1 VDRRT
6 QLTEAALDYVLA
18 HGLIGLSLRP
28 LAAALGTSDRM
39 LVYHFGSKEALVTDV
54 VALANRQIAATL
66 EAEPVDVASVDELV
80 RYAWEMLAGPG
91 AGGAMVLYLE
101 LCVLTARDRERWAAA
116 QDQLRG
122 PWSTMLRG
130 ALDALG
136 VAPARVP
143 ALADLLL
150 DGIDG
155 LLLHRMGADPAG
167 ADAAAA
173 EFAHLFGA
181 AAHRPGI
188 DVSPS

>member
-1 VDRRT
+1 MDRRS
-6 QLTEAALDYVLA
+6 QLTEAALEYVLA
-18 HGLIGLSLRP
+18 HGLVGLSLRP

-39 LVYHFGSKEALVTDV
+39 LVYHFGSKEQLVTDV
-54 VALANRQIAATL
+54 VALANQQVSAAL
-66 EAEPVDVASVDELV
+66 EAEPGEVASIGELV
-80 RYAWEMLAGPG
+80 RYAWEMLTGPV

-122 PWSTMLRG
+122 PWLEMLRG
-130 ALDALG
+130 ALHALG
-136 VAPARVP
+136 VAPQRVP

-155 LLLHRMGADPAG
+155 LLLHRTVADPAG

-173 EFAHLFGA
+173 EFAHLFDA
-181 AAHRPGI
+181 AG
-188 DVSPS
+188 

>member
-6 QLTEAALDYVLA
+6 ELTEAALDYVLD

-39 LVYHFGSKEALVTDV
+39 LVYHFGSKEQLVTDV
-54 VALANRQIAATL
+54 VALANRQVSTTL
-66 EAEPVDVASVDELV
+66 QAEPVEVASVGELV
-80 RYAWEMLAGPG
+80 RYAWEMLAAPG
-91 AGGAMVLYLE
+91 GGAMLLYLE

-116 QDQLRG
+116 QEQLRG
-122 PWSTMLRG
+122 PWLEMLRG
-130 ALDALG
+130 ALHALG
-136 VAPARVP
+136 VAPTRVP

-155 LLLHRMGADPAG
+155 LLLHRLVADPAG

-173 EFAHLFGA
+173 EFAHLFDA
-181 AAHRPGI
+181 AGLR
-188 DVSPS
+188 